1 MEILKKSS
9 YADISQNFIQV
20 SCRSKLST
28 VYINKFDS
36 SFNPESLKFILLKT
50 YLKKYIMFSLRTSIG
65 WAILWKIRSYALM
78 RVIT

>member
-20 SCRSKLST
+20 SCRST